1 MQQAISFNFLT
12 INTPRKNSYH
22 RNNEKSLLTTCNHMV
37 KYIHFFSQTT
47 ITLLFEN
54 TCQECRPYMDLIHY
68 KFSQYFLN
76 ATIAK
81 LLNPPFQ
88 TVLEFSNVR
97 MGEFHYELLNH
108 LQTIYLEKNDF
119 SQNAYNCCTF
129 FQNARFGLF

>member
-1 MQQAISFNFLT
+1 
-12 INTPRKNSYH
+12 
-22 RNNEKSLLTTCNHMV
+22 
-37 KYIHFFSQTT
+37 
-47 ITLLFEN
+47 
-54 TCQECRPYMDLIHY
+54 MDLIHY

-97 MGEFHYELLNH
+97 MGEFHDELLNH

-119 SQNAYNCCTF
+119 SQNAYNCCTI
-129 FQNARFGLF
+129 FQNARFWSLLNLYTEYYYVDVYLSIQG